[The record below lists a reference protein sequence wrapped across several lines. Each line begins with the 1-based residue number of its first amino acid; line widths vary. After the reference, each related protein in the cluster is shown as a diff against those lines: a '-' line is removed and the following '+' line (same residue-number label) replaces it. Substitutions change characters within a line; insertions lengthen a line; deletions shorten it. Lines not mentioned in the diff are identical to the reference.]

1 MCDENKVLGLMLELV
16 TFIET
21 NRNKINEETEE
32 YLKKR
37 TAFKKKLEKHYII
50 KNEQTKI
57 YFTDLVEMY
66 HTIVLANHMLLM
78 DDEASIIDLYML
90 FSKNLN
96 IDYELYGVT
105 FGVSLI
111 RQYCRL
117 YELIKEDQILESNF
131 KHFID
136 LTEFN

>member
-1 MCDENKVLGLMLELV
+1 MCDENIVLGLMAEMV

-32 YLKKR
+32 YLNER

-50 KNEQTKI
+50 KKEQTKK
-57 YFTDLVEMY
+57 YFNDLVEMY

-117 YELIKEDQILESNF
+117 YELIKEDEILESNF